1 VVENVLPPVSNEEV
15 FKTVIIVIANAYTLA
30 PTVPNQ
36 SGLFSPITESP
47 VPVVMQEVVGRLL
60 PRRKTFYPRSVEQK
74 DIQPTIVVIVKEGNP
89 TSVSFQD
96 VSLAL
101 LPAVVVSEIEPRG
114 PSNVGEVKTQV
125 DLRGVESR

>member
-1 VVENVLPPVSNEEV
+1 M
-15 FKTVIIVIANAYTLA
+15 
-30 PTVPNQ
+30 PNQ